1 MSAIP
6 KNLASLASLLKEG
19 SNHYRGLEEVVYR
32 NIDAAKQLSKVVRT
46 SMGPNGTWL
55 VGWLVYL
62 LALAVVVSHAQGPGP
77 PRSRWRVCLQ
87 A

>member
-55 VGWLVYL
+55 VGWCIS
-62 LALAVVVSHAQGPGP
+62 ACLAVVVSHAQGPGP